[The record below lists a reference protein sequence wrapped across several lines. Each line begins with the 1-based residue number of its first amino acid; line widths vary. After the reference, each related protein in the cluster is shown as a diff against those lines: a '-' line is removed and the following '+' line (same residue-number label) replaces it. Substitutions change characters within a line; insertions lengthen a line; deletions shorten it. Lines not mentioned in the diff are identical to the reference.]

1 MAGFRLAAP
10 LPLSLCLLLVALLGP
25 AALVGCA
32 DDPAAP
38 ELTGD
43 NLLELVTSAEDLGL
57 IREIVGN
64 LAVSG
69 TLRSGS
75 DLTFFAPTDE
85 ALLSLGTEMLARLRS
100 PDNEAILDKLVRRH
114 IVPGRFRL
122 ADLRD
127 GMTLNPIEGPP
138 LAVRVD
144 GEDVTVG
151 GALITDDDFAT
162 GNGVLFQVDEVV
174 RDHLTLAERLR
185 VTPIIS
191 TFADALATAELT
203 DAVTDGEPYTLFI
216 PVNSAFLGFT
226 PLELQALLSF
236 DNRDVLA
243 RVLRHHVVPGRV
255 RIDDLTTGSTLDAL
269 DGMSLDVVVENGLV
283 YVDGARV
290 VIPEVETS
298 DGLIYLLDTVLVNHL
313 TIRDRMRIAPE
324 FATTLAIL
332 QDAGLIDEL
341 DADGNYTV
349 FAPDETA
356 WRALGLPFLPE
367 LTARP
372 DLLLRTAQYAVVPE
386 RIDQDMLFDLDALTT
401 FGGYE
406 LPLLVR
412 SDIGGPQVF
421 VGGRAQVNLPA
432 LEARN
437 GLIYTIAPFYYPP
450 GMNLEERAVFTALY
464 RFLALMERAGLTSLL
479 QEPGPYTV
487 FAPDDRALN
496 GVNIPDFRLEN
507 ILRYHILAG
516 RIPGSL
522 ISTTPRPYRT
532 LEGSLLELLRLGP
545 TSLGLNCEE
554 IPGPPPSIACESRV
568 VGADNSAEN
577 GIIHIIDGV
586 LEIPTP

>member
-1 MAGFRLAAP
+1 MAGFRLAARF
-10 LPLSLCLLLVALLGP
+10 PLSLCLLLAVLLGP
-25 AALVGCA
+25 ATLVGCI
-32 DDPAAP
+32 DDSAAP

-57 IREIVGN
+57 IREILGN

-85 ALLSLGTEMLARLRS
+85 ALLSLGTEMLARLRT

-114 IVPGRFRL
+114 VVPGRFRL

-127 GMTLNPIEGPP
+127 GMTLDPLEGPP

-151 GALITDDDFAT
+151 GALITDDEFTT

-191 TFADALATAELT
+191 TFADALDTADLT

-236 DNRDVLA
+236 DNRDVLT

-255 RIDDLTTGSTLDAL
+255 RIDDLATGTTLDAL
-269 DGMSLDVVVENGLV
+269 DGMPLDVIVEDGLV
-283 YVDGARV
+283 YVGGARV

-298 DGLIYLLDTVLVNHL
+298 DGLIYLLDTVVVNHL

-324 FATTLAIL
+324 FATTLTIL
-332 QDAGLIDEL
+332 RDAGVIDEL
-341 DADGNYTV
+341 DADGAYTV
-349 FAPDETA
+349 FAPTDATWEV
-356 WRALGLPFLPE
+356 LGLPFLPE
-367 LTARP
+367 LNARP

-386 RIDQDMLFDLDALTT
+386 RIDPEELLTGRDLTT
-401 FGGYE
+401 LGDYD
-406 LPLLVR
+406 LPILIRQDV
-412 SDIGGPQVF
+412 GGPQVF
-421 VGGRAQVNLPA
+421 VGGRAQVDPSA
-432 LEARN
+432 REARN
-437 GLIYTIAPFYYPP
+437 GFLYTVAPFYYPP
-450 GMNLEERAVFTALY
+450 DLDLEERAVFTGLY

-496 GVNIPDFRLEN
+496 GVNIPDFRLADL
-507 ILRYHILAG
+507 LRYHILPG
-516 RIPGSL
+516 RLPGST

-532 LEGSLLELLRLGP
+532 LEGSLLELLRLGS
-545 TSLGLNCEE
+545 TNLGLNCEE
-554 IPGPPPSIACESRV
+554 LPGPPPMIVCEARV
-568 VGADNSAEN
+568 RSADNSAEN
-577 GIIHIIDGV
+577 GIIHTINGV